1 MPAST
6 ATHPDKPGIQRNRA
20 RARRERSVRER
31 APKQNIGMT
40 TTATHPT
47 ARAALP
53 ILILTLVWG
62 CNWPILKMGVTELAP
77 LTFRGLTLPLAAV
90 GMLLVAR
97 LSGDSIRVPR
107 ALWPRLGVL
116 ALFNIAGWNGFV
128 LFGVQLLPAGRSAI
142 LAYTMPVWA
151 TMIAAVLLH
160 EPLSRRKLLGLAL
173 GVSGMAVLIGEQ
185 VSVVRAA
192 PFGAL
197 MILTAAIVWAI
208 GTVLLRKWQ
217 PPMPQNAL
225 SGWMML
231 IGWLPLAVLAP
242 LFDPQPLSAALAN
255 LSARGWFAI
264 AYNVFL
270 AGTLAHWAWFT
281 LARTLPVAVSSLSS
295 LPVPVVGVFSGIVLL
310 GERPGLQEWI
320 ALALVVAAL
329 FTVLFQPSGKRVTAE
344 PLAPDD

>member
-1 MPAST
+1 MPSDASS
-6 ATHPDKPGIQRNRA
+6 HSMA
-20 RARRERSVRER
+20 R
-31 APKQNIGMT
+31 T
-40 TTATHPT
+40 
-47 ARAALP
+47 ALP
-53 ILILTLVWG
+53 ILVLTLVWG
-62 CNWPILKMGVTELAP
+62 CNWPILKMGVTEMAP
-77 LTFRGLTLPLAAV
+77 LTFRGLTLPLAAI
-90 GMLLVAR
+90 GLLLVAR

-107 ALWPRLGVL
+107 ALWPRLIVL

-128 LFGVQLLPAGRSAI
+128 LFGVQQMPAGRSAI
-142 LAYTMPVWA
+142 LAYTMPIWA

-173 GVSGMAVLIGEQ
+173 GISGMAVLIGEQ
-185 VSVVRAA
+185 ISVVRVA

-197 MILTAAIVWAI
+197 MILAAAILWAV

-217 PPMPQNAL
+217 PPVAQNTL

-231 IGWLPLAVLAP
+231 LGWIPLAIAAP
-242 LFDPQPLSAALAN
+242 WFDPQPLPDVLAG

-264 AYNVFL
+264 LYNIFL
-270 AGTLAHWAWFT
+270 AGTVAHWAWFT

-329 FTVLFQPSGKRVTAE
+329 FTVLFQPPGKRVTAA

>member
-1 MPAST
+1 MT
-6 ATHPDKPGIQRNRA
+6 APTAA
-20 RARRERSVRER
+20 RS
-31 APKQNIGMT
+31 
-40 TTATHPT
+40 

-62 CNWPILKMGVTELAP
+62 CNWPVLKMGVTELAP
-77 LTFRGLTLPLAAV
+77 LTFRGLTLPLAAI
-90 GMLLVAR
+90 GMLIVAR
-97 LSGDSIRVPR
+97 MSGDSIRVPR
-107 ALWPRLGVL
+107 ALWPRLGWL
-116 ALFNIAGWNGFV
+116 ALLNIGCWNGLV
-128 LFGVQLLPAGRSAI
+128 LFGVQQLPAGRSAI
-142 LAYTMPVWA
+142 LAYTMPIWA
-151 TMIAAVLLH
+151 TMFAAIILH
-160 EPLSRRKLLGLAL
+160 ERLSRQKLAGLVL

-185 VSVVRAA
+185 ISVVRAA

-197 MILTAAIVWAI
+197 MILGAAISWAI

-217 PPMPQNAL
+217 LPIAQNTL

-231 IGWLPLAVLAP
+231 LGWIPLATLAP
-242 LFDPQPLSAALAN
+242 LFDPQPLSVALAN
-255 LSARGWFAI
+255 LSPRGWFAI

-295 LPVPVVGVFSGIVLL
+295 LPVPVVGVFAGIVLL
-310 GERPGLQEWI
+310 GERPGPQEWI

-329 FTVLFQPSGKRVTAE
+329 FTVLFQPSARRVTAA